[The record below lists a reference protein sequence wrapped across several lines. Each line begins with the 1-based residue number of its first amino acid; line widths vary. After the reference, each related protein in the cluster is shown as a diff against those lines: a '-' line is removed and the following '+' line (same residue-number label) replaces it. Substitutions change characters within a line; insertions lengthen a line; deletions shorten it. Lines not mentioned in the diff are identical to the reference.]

1 MKTLRFIALF
11 LMFIGCAQLVSAQ
24 NSLETEKIDDSW
36 KFTVTPYAWMT
47 GINGRLTVQGQQ
59 SPVDLNFAN
68 DLLKRLKMAAMLHA
82 EAKKNRLAFMV
93 DVFYAKLGE
102 DANVTGDM
110 NNSVDLRVRLKE
122 TVIEG
127 GLGYTFARSG
137 RFSMDALLGAR
148 FFNTTVNVDADNTEI
163 ANEKFNF
170 LDPYVGVRFLT
181 DWEKWA
187 LRGRADIGGFG
198 LGSEYSYKL
207 NGFVSYKFK
216 ETLVLSLG
224 YQIYQPFYKEDLFEY
239 KLANEG
245 FLLGFTIGF

>member
-1 MKTLRFIALF
+1 
-11 LMFIGCAQLVSAQ
+11 
-24 NSLETEKIDDSW
+24 
-36 KFTVTPYAWMT
+36 
-47 GINGRLTVQGQQ
+47 
-59 SPVDLNFAN
+59 
-68 DLLKRLKMAAMLHA
+68 
-82 EAKKNRLAFMV
+82 
-93 DVFYAKLGE
+93 
-102 DANVTGDM
+102 
-110 NNSVDLRVRLKE
+110 
-122 TVIEG
+122 
-127 GLGYTFARSG
+127 
-137 RFSMDALLGAR
+137 MDALLGAR

-245 FLLGFTIGF
+245 FLLGFTIEF